1 MDEQD
6 MGKADAGQE
15 NEKVTY
21 ISSKSLV
28 QFQ

>member
-6 MGKADAGQE
+6 MGKADAGQK

-21 ISSKSLV
+21 IAQKSLV
-28 QFQ
+28 QF